1 MKIGFLKSL
10 FNALQT
16 PHHNIEAQD
25 SNLDFSGQLADLDSM
40 GLRCSRCL
48 DENDPS

>member
-10 FNALQT
+10 FNALHT

-25 SNLDFSGQLADLDSM
+25 SNLNISGQLADLDSM
-40 GLRCSRCL
+40 DLRCSRCL
-48 DENDPS
+48 DEDDPS